1 MVVDRAVVNVT
12 LYDPSNSSVATNSW
26 GALPPGGLGVVP
38 LTGYWE
44 GPTSVNYYCYDA
56 NSRISEQF
64 ESSFPGSLPEAGFLG
79 ALATTRSWGP
89 WSLGGLILR
98 STEPRPGA

>member
-38 LTGYWE
+38 LTG
-44 GPTSVNYYCYDA
+44 
-56 NSRISEQF
+56 
-64 ESSFPGSLPEAGFLG
+64 
-79 ALATTRSWGP
+79 
-89 WSLGGLILR
+89 
-98 STEPRPGA
+98 